1 MNFDNLK
8 QTDKVCYDLVM
19 EEMDR
24 QEYTL
29 ELIPSECIAS
39 LSVIEALWSPFTNK
53 YSEWYA
59 KKRYYWWNE
68 VVDKVELLAID
79 RAKQAFPWVAHVNV
93 QPYSWSP
100 ANMAVYNAV
109 CEVWDTTMWLRLI
122 DWWHI
127 THWLSVSAT
136 AKFFSPVLYWLNNE
150 WYIDLEEVERL
161 AIENKPKLIWVWATA
176 YSREFPFE
184 EFSRIA
190 KKVWAYL
197 AADIAHISWLI
208 IAWVHKSPA
217 EYVDIITTT
226 THKTMRGPRGWMI
239 MVTEKWLEN
248 DPDLATKIDKSVFPW
263 LQWWPHNH
271 QILSVAV
278 ALGESLKPEFKEMN
292 AQIIKNSK
300 VLAKSLIDYWHEL
313 ATWGTDNHL
322 ILMKVWKWRGAFMQ
336 DALDEAWITLNK
348 NTVPWEP
355 CSPFNPSGIRMW
367 TPIMTMRWMKEV
379 EMKQVALWINRVF
392 EIIKDFDYSSNKE
405 KRIEIKKKIR
415 IFLDSNNELK
425 NIKFEVKELCKK
437 FPIYKK

>member
-1 MNFDNLK
+1 MNFDNLMK
-8 QTDKVCYDLVM
+8 TDKVCYDLVM

-24 QEYTL
+24 QEHTL

-68 VVDKVELLAID
+68 VVDKVELLAIE
-79 RAKQAFPWVAHVNV
+79 RAKKAFPGVVHVNV

-100 ANMAVYNAV
+100 ANLAVLNAV
-109 CEVWDTTMWLRLI
+109 CEVWDKTMWLKLT

-136 AKFFSPVLYWLNNE
+136 AKFFSPVLYWLDE
-150 WYIDLEEVERL
+150 DWYIDLEEVERL
-161 AIENKPKLIWVWATA
+161 AVENKPKLIWVWATA

-197 AADIAHISWLI
+197 VADIAHISWLVI
-208 IAWVHKSPA
+208 SGVHKNPSS
-217 EYVDIITTT
+217 YVDIITTT
-226 THKTMRGPRGWMI
+226 THKTMRWPRWWMI

-248 DPDLATKIDKSVFPW
+248 DPELAIKIDKSVFPW

-278 ALGESLKPEFKEMN
+278 ALWEALKPEFKEMN
-292 AQIIKNSK
+292 AQIIRNSK
-300 VLAKSLIDYWHEL
+300 SLAGSLMNFWYEL
-313 ATWGTDNHL
+313 ATNGTDNHL
-322 ILMKVWKWRGAFMQ
+322 ILMKVWKWRWAFLQ
-336 DALDEAWITLNK
+336 DALDEAGITLNK
-348 NTVPWEP
+348 NTVPKEP
-355 CSPFNPSGIRMW
+355 CSPFNPSWIRMW
-367 TPIMTMRWMKEV
+367 TPIMTMRGMKEP
-379 EMKQVALWINRVF
+379 EMEKIASWINDVF
-392 EIIKDFDYSSNKE
+392 EIVKGFDYSPDKE
-405 KRIEIKKKIR
+405 ERKIIKKEFKE
-415 IFLDSNNELK
+415 FLKDNSDLK
-425 NIKFEVKELCKK
+425 NIKDEIKIFCEK
-437 FPIYKK
+437 FPIYK